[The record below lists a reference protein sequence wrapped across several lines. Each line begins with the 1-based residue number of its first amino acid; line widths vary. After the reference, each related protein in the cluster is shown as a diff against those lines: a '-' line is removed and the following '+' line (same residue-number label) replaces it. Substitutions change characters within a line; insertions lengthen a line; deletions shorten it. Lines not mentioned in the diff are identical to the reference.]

1 MSPKQMTAKQKH
13 RAEAFDIAR
22 GDDGMV
28 RCVLRSNP
36 NHECGGRLQA
46 HHVIAAQRLAKLHD
60 RANDDTRLLVDGGPR
75 WAQAMREC
83 DIWDLIS
90 DGRNSEVTCEVG
102 HRQIEK
108 RRFTPEATDPL
119 IAFATD
125 YGLEHL
131 LLERTA

>member
-46 HHVIAAQRLAKLHD
+46 HHVIAAQRLAKLH
-60 RANDDTRLLVDGGPR
+60 DGGPR